1 MANKSVIKIL
11 TENNL
16 RVTPQRTAILEVV
29 LSLDNHPTA
38 DEIAAYLRL
47 NFPHIP
53 IGTVYKNLE
62 VFVNKKIISVIK
74 TIDGFQRFDPLKT
87 EHHHLYTSDSA
98 QIEDFKDEKLNKLL
112 NEYFRNN
119 KIPDFCIE
127 EIRVQVIGR
136 YSKNN

>member
-1 MANKSVIKIL
+1 MANRTVIKIL

-29 LSLDNHPTA
+29 LSLDTHPTA

-62 VFVNKKIISVIK
+62 LFVNKKIISVVK
-74 TIDGFQRFDPLKT
+74 TYDGFQRFDPLRIY
-87 EHHHLYTSDSA
+87 HHHLYTSDSN
-98 QIEDFKDEKLNKLL
+98 QIEDFNDEELNRLL
-112 NEYFRNN
+112 HEYFKKI
-119 KIPDFCIE
+119 KIPDFIIE
-127 EIRVQVIGR
+127 DIRLQIIGR
-136 YSKNN
+136 YNKNN